1 MSKRRTVSK
10 KDLSYEDFFS
20 PKDLAKNIIEK
31 PIKITGKNERQVE
44 FIKMIRDMEIIICS
58 GAAGTGKSYISV
70 AQALKL
76 IQQTSNKYEK
86 IWLSRPIIETGK
98 SMGYLPG
105 STEEKLLPYIQ
116 PLFDNIDKI
125 IGKEKRIK
133 LVEEGIIEFQPLGF
147 IRGKTIDNGILILD
161 ETQNATPNE
170 LKAVLTRIGENSKFI
185 LSGDIDQSDLYKEF
199 KQCGLYDVVNRLS
212 DIDGIGL
219 FEFRE
224 SDIVRNPIISE
235 ILKRYK

>member
-1 MSKRRTVSK
+1 MAKRRSN
-10 KDLSYEDFFS
+10 KDVSYEDEFS
-20 PKDLAKNIIEK
+20 LKDLAKNLLPK

-44 FIKMIRDMEIIICS
+44 FIKMIKEMEIIICS
-58 GAAGTGKSYISV
+58 GAAGTGKSYISL

-76 IQQTSNKYEK
+76 VQQTSNKYEK
-86 IWLSRPIIETGK
+86 IWLSRPVVETGK
-98 SMGYLPG
+98 SMGFLPG
-105 STEEKLLPYIQ
+105 DLGEKLFPYMLP
-116 PLFDNIDKI
+116 LLDNIDKI
-125 IGKEKRIK
+125 VGKEKRMK
-133 LVEEGIIEFQPLGF
+133 LMEEGIIEFQPLGF

-161 ETQNATPNE
+161 ETQNASPSD
-170 LKAVLTRIGENSKFI
+170 LKAVLTRIGENAKFI
-185 LSGDIDQSDLYKEF
+185 ISGDIDQSDAYKNF
-199 KQCGLYDVVNRLS
+199 QDCGLYDVINRLK

>member
-185 LSGDIDQSDLYKEF
+185 LSGDIDQSDLYKDF

>member
-44 FIKMIRDMEIIICS
+44 FIKMIKEKEIVICS

-86 IWLSRPIIETGK
+86 IWLSRPVIETGK

-105 STEEKLLPYIQ
+105 SMEEKLLPYIQ

-185 LSGDIDQSDLYKEF
+185 LSGDIDQSDLYKDF
-199 KQCGLYDVVNRLS
+199 KQCGLYDVVNRLG